1 VGRLSWFRFRSTLG
15 RRWVGLVALALVV
28 GGVGGVAMA
37 SVAAGRRTAS
47 SFSTYLRS
55 TDASDVVMTLSQQSV
70 ARSAPSIHQ
79 MERRIAQLPGV
90 RHVESYE
97 TLPAARLSADGAPQL
112 DTIAQVDRN
121 GSIDGLG
128 FDQDRLVVVEGRMAD
143 PSRADEMV
151 ATREA
156 ARLLHLRVGDRVPW
170 GLYTNAQVGQ
180 VGTTAHLRP
189 VVREDET
196 LVGLVEPTKDV
207 VQDDVDRLP
216 TSVLFTP
223 ALVRRLP
230 ADWAVGGP
238 AFTYFGLQLDGGR
251 AAIPRVER
259 EVDALTP
266 ANAGFS
272 GFIVSS
278 MQTRAERAI
287 RPMAIALHVFGVI
300 AAAAALLI
308 GIQLVARRLRE
319 GDEDRQ
325 TLRMVGA
332 APVTA
337 ATDGLVG
344 VLAAV
349 VAGALV
355 AGAVAILLSPVAP
368 IGPVRAVY
376 PDRGFA
382 VDWTVL
388 VLGAAIIV
396 VALGSVAAFLCAWRS
411 PARLARRDESHR
423 PPSRAVRAATM
434 SGLPA
439 PAVAGMRFALDPG
452 RGRDTVPVR
461 STLLAAMLTVAMVVA
476 TLTFGA
482 SLRTLVSHPPLYGW
496 NWSYVLNG
504 NPWVPPQAR
513 SLLDH
518 DPEVA
523 AWTGLNLSSADI
535 GGRSLPIIVD
545 GTRTEPAP
553 PILSGHGITGP
564 RQVVLGVA
572 TLDALG
578 KHVGDTVTGSLGTP
592 DEGAFYV
599 RPRPLRIVGTATL
612 PALGQPIANQDHT
625 TMGVGALVSHDFFPD
640 ALRKALSGPDPT
652 LSGPGLVLVRLRP
665 GVSTAAGLADMHRIA
680 AAGNRAM
687 AAVAHNAGVGD
698 VVAVQSVERPAEI
711 VNYRD
716 LGTTPAVLDGGL
728 AAGAIVALVLTLAAS
743 VRRRRRELAL
753 LKTFGFTR
761 RQLASTVAWQ
771 ATVAACAGVVV
782 GMPLG
787 VMLGRWLWNRF
798 AHTIYA
804 VPRPTVPALGLVLVA
819 VVTLLLANLVAMLP
833 GRTAARTGAPALV
846 E

>member
-1 VGRLSWFRFRSTLG
+1 
-15 RRWVGLVALALVV
+15 
-28 GGVGGVAMA
+28 
-37 SVAAGRRTAS
+37 
-47 SFSTYLRS
+47 
-55 TDASDVVMTLSQQSV
+55 
-70 ARSAPSIHQ
+70 
-79 MERRIAQLPGV
+79 
-90 RHVESYE
+90 
-97 TLPAARLSADGAPQL
+97 
-112 DTIAQVDRN
+112 
-121 GSIDGLG
+121 
-128 FDQDRLVVVEGRMAD
+128 
-143 PSRADEMV
+143 
-151 ATREA
+151 
-156 ARLLHLRVGDRVPW
+156 VPW

-180 VGTTAHLRP
+180 VGGSKTIRP
-189 VVREDET
+189 AVRQEVT
-196 LVGLVEPTKDV
+196 LVGLVVPTKEV

-216 TSVLFTP
+216 TSVMFTP
-223 ALVRRLP
+223 ALVHRLP
-230 ADWAVGGP
+230 GNWAVGGT
-238 AFTYFGLQLDGGR
+238 AFTYFGLQVDGGR
-251 AAIPRVER
+251 AAVPKVER

-266 ANAGFS
+266 KNAGFS
-272 GFIVSS
+272 GYLVSS
-278 MQTRAERAI
+278 AQTRADRAI
-287 RPMAIALHVFGVI
+287 RPMAVALHVFGAI
-300 AAAAALLI
+300 TAAAALLI

-319 GDEDRQ
+319 GEEDRQ

-332 APVTA
+332 TPVTA
-337 ATDGLVG
+337 ATDGLIG
-344 VLAAV
+344 IIGAVL
-349 VAGALV
+349 AGALIACGV
-355 AGAVAILLSPVAP
+355 AVLLSPLAP
-368 IGPVRAVY
+368 IGPVRRVY

-382 VDWTVL
+382 VDATVL
-388 VLGAAIIV
+388 AAGAAIIV
-396 VALGSVAAFLCAWRS
+396 VALASAAALLCAWRS
-411 PARLARRDESHR
+411 PARLARRGEGHE
-423 PPSRAVRAATM
+423 PPSRAVRVASA

-461 STLLAAMLTVAMVVA
+461 STLLAAVLTVAMVVA

-513 SLLDH
+513 SLLDR
-518 DPEVA
+518 DQKVA
-523 AWTGLNLSSADI
+523 SWTGLNLSSADI
-535 GGRSLPIIVD
+535 DGRSLPIIVD
-545 GTRTEPAP
+545 GTATQPAP

-564 RQVVLGVA
+564 HQVVLGAA
-572 TLDALG
+572 TLAALG
-578 KHVGDTVTGSLGTP
+578 KHVGDTVTGTLGTP
-592 DEGAFYV
+592 DEGPFYV

-625 TMGVGALVSHDFFPD
+625 TMGVGALVSHDFFPA

-665 GVSTAAGLADMHRIA
+665 GVSASAGLADMRRIA
-680 AAGNRAM
+680 TAGNRAM
-687 AAVAHNAGVGD
+687 AAVTHNEGVGD

-728 AAGAIVALVLTLAAS
+728 AAGAIVALLLTLAAS

-771 ATVAACAGVVV
+771 ATVAACAGIVV

-787 VMLGRWLWNRF
+787 VILGRRLWNLF

-819 VVTLLLANLVAMLP
+819 VATVVLANVVAMLP
-833 GRTAARTGAPALV
+833 GRSAARTGGPALV